1 MAALNI
7 YVRERLFAVEKQET
21 ALMQEEPSFRTDK
34 LGKYMY
40 QHTHA
45 QEHTHR
51 RTEDGETPLRQFR
64 QLGGL

>member
-40 QHTHA
+40 QHTHT
-45 QEHTHR
+45 HTRKNTRTDAR
-51 RTEDGETPLRQFR
+51 RTARR
-64 QLGGL
+64 H